1 MANESLHERSD
12 GSDGTAASQD
22 TEQQHRIIDQSLH
35 STVAA
40 FSARWLPLV
49 SSDAGQDPATGAN
62 GSSSSSS
69 SRSIQNLWRYARRDM
84 LRILNRPCYRSMLS
98 LFLFALTPIPAG
110 VAEEEE
116 VDGISGQACVHAA
129 LQHIQVLRARQKNL
143 QFSGSKVTPGLKK
156 ERTRGSGSMGGQNL
170 LIMPPSTST
179 MNATSPTGPTGPDP
193 SSNVGTSDF
202 IVAEN
207 TAYWAALTFDTSA
220 SLTLNCRSLL
230 SSGLFGHDQE
240 LPWRL
245 VRSCA
250 KIFDDVAARWQPGSL
265 DITDERANQ
274 IVAAGTQWKLLGWK
288 LTAIFKEALR
298 DGHEEARVMRAY
310 TDVVDSI
317 SQFNAVFR
325 PRLEA
330 CQRRMQFLGQSTK
343 LRWCKHTT
351 LTRSSFPALTVLL
364 R

>member
-1 MANESLHERSD
+1 MQVYRNENPQAEKYVNILELCGKLDRWMTDESCN
-12 GSDGTAASQD
+12 
-22 TEQQHRIIDQSLH
+22 QQHDRGDDPTTCREMEQHQKIDQSLH
-35 STVAA
+35 TTVAA

-49 SSDAGQDPATGAN
+49 SKDSKQEPAG
-62 GSSSSSS
+62 SK
-69 SRSIQNLWRYARRDM
+69 SIQNLWRYARRDM
-84 LRILNRPCYRSMLS
+84 LRIMNRPCYRSMLS

-110 VAEEEE
+110 VTEEEE
-116 VDGISGQACVHAA
+116 VDGVSGQACVHAA

-143 QFSGSKVTPGLKK
+143 QFSGSKVSPFLRK
-156 ERTRGSGSMGGQNL
+156 QA
-170 LIMPPSTST
+170 IP
-179 MNATSPTGPTGPDP
+179 TSPD
-193 SSNVGTSDF
+193 SVETSDF

-230 SSGLFGHDQE
+230 SSGLFGHDEE

-245 VRSCA
+245 VRTCA
-250 KIFDDVAARWQPGSL
+250 KIFDDTAQRWQPGSL

-274 IVAAGTQWKLLGWK
+274 IVAAGAQWKLLGWK

-298 DGHEEARVMRAY
+298 DGHEESRVLKAY
-310 TDVVDSI
+310 TAVVDSI
-317 SQFNAVFR
+317 KQFNTIFR

-343 LRWCKHTT
+343 LRWCKY
-351 LTRSSFPALTVLL
+351 LRSSLQ
-364 R
+364 RQ